1 MSRRRPL
8 LWFRNPKKLSA
19 FFQIVALFLVGA
31 VVSIMSINAAENM
44 AARGLQLNTWF
55 LNTEAA
61 FKVGFAPF
69 WDFVLGESKYWEV
82 FVIGTQ
88 NTLLVGLAG
97 LVGATLLGFTV
108 GVARLSNNWFV
119 KSFAGLFVEIFR
131 NVPLLLQVFFWNF
144 VVILSLLPSVRDA
157 ISLAGSI
164 FISNKGIFLPVFSIT
179 AAWAYLVYCV
189 AVFCAV
195 CAIFVLRRWNKRRF
209 RETGRNLPVF
219 WLSLC
224 IVLGATLLAWLL
236 SASATEISLP
246 ERTRFSFKGGFQV
259 PIPLFSL
266 WVALVCYTGAFIAEN
281 VRAGILSVDRGQ
293 REAAM
298 ALGFHR
304 PLSMRL
310 VEIPQALRVI
320 IPPTISQY
328 LNLMKNSSL
337 AVAIGYDDLVNLW
350 MGITLN
356 QTGQAIVIIAMTMG
370 VYTAISLLTSLIL
383 NIYNRRTQLVER

>member
-1 MSRRRPL
+1 MSGPL
-8 LWFRNPKKLSA
+8 PVRWFRDPKKLSA
-19 FFQIVALFLVGA
+19 FFQIIALFLVG
-31 VVSIMSINAAENM
+31 VVIYIMSVNAAENM
-44 AARGLQLNTWF
+44 VARGLQLNTWF
-55 LNTEAA
+55 LDTEAA

-119 KSFAGLFVEIFR
+119 KVFAGIFVEVFR
-131 NVPLLLQVFFWNF
+131 NIPLLLQVFFWNF
-144 VVILSLLPSVRDA
+144 VVILGVLPNVRDA
-157 ISLAGSI
+157 ISLAGAI

-179 AAWAYLVYCV
+179 AGWAYVVYGLALLC
-189 AVFCAV
+189 AVFAICA
-195 CAIFVLRRWNKRRF
+195 LGRRNKRRF

-219 WLSLC
+219 WLC
-224 IVLGATLLAWLL
+224 LGIIFGTALLAWLL
-236 SASATEISLP
+236 SVRATEISLP
-246 ERTRFSFKGGFQV
+246 EPSRFSFKGGFQI

-298 ALGFHR
+298 ALGFHH
-304 PLSMRL
+304 PLSMKL